1 MKQTGSNKK
10 NSRLYS
16 VLWGCFCALWVGV
29 ILFFSMLS
37 AGCLGPMP
45 SFEELENPQS
55 MQASEVISCDGQVLG
70 YIGLQNRSDVRYEDI
85 SENVINALI
94 ATEDVRFYS
103 HSGIDTRSLGRVL
116 FKTLI
121 GRHSSSGGGST
132 ITQQLAR
139 TSSLAKRKAS
149 WVP

>member
-70 YIGLQNRSDVRYEDI
+70 YIGLQ
-85 SENVINALI
+85 
-94 ATEDVRFYS
+94 T
-103 HSGIDTRSLGRVL
+103 IDLTKTREEIERSLSR
-116 FKTLI
+116 
-121 GRHSSSGGGST
+121 SSGLPLSEVHRLCERDFHMDAEEAIEYGFADA
-132 ITQQLAR
+132 IME
-139 TSSLAKRKAS
+139 
-149 WVP
+149 